1 MYNGGPY
8 PPETLPLRDYASL
21 SEAVYG
27 DFFIM
32 RQPPEFCIGGC
43 FHRLRIWHHTSCTA
57 AVYILLSCNQRLKMA
72 KGKPKGSVHA
82 VKSTAQQMLLAKKLT
97 AKQVA
102 KSIQEFRPDDSG
114 DELEIYNDAN
124 GVSDDDEEEE
134 VFDLDGEE
142 EDSDDEVN
150 KQGYRLTKELCC
162 DWRNDENMV
171 HFAWVFYSY
180 NSMIFSIS
188 SLWLT
193 FIVVVLTELLLKIYW
208 LRLMT
213 NLPWID

>member
-1 MYNGGPY
+1 
-8 PPETLPLRDYASL
+8 
-21 SEAVYG
+21 
-27 DFFIM
+27 
-32 RQPPEFCIGGC
+32 
-43 FHRLRIWHHTSCTA
+43 
-57 AVYILLSCNQRLKMA
+57 MA

-162 DWRNDENMV
+162 D
-171 HFAWVFYSY
+171 
-180 NSMIFSIS
+180 
-188 SLWLT
+188 
-193 FIVVVLTELLLKIYW
+193 
-208 LRLMT
+208 
-213 NLPWID
+213 